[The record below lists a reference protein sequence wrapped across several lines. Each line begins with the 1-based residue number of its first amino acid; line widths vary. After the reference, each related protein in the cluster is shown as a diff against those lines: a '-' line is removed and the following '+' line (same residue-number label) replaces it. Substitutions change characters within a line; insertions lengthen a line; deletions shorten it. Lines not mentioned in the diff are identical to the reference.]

1 MHKRRTIKNET
12 YLAYTQPQG
21 GVSTTSCAHMT
32 RNKSKDVH
40 MEGSARVT
48 DVVVKENQ
56 GRHHKWLWL
65 IK

>member
-1 MHKRRTIKNET
+1 MHKRRSITNT
-12 YLAYTQPQG
+12 AYLAYTQSQS
-21 GVSTTSCAHMT
+21 GVSTTSYAHMT

-56 GRHHKWLWL
+56 GRHHKRLWL